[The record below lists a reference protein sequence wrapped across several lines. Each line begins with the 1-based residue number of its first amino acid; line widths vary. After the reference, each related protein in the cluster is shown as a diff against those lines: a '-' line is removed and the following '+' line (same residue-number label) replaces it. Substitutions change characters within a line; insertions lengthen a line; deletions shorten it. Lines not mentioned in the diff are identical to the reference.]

1 MTPMRFVTM
10 SPAIAALFGSLV
22 GALGSSASTWIT
34 QRHAD
39 QRDLIAR
46 RIFYR
51 VQLYSEFITES
62 ARVLVDALEN
72 NFKDPNKLIP
82 AYALLN
88 RIRLTAYQRGCSA
101 SAEGGL
107 VREIVKNY
115 SEPNLSPE
123 EIRSRALNGNDPL
136 RKFSETCRAELEF
149 YARTPMST
157 RGGVGVIRLRLR
169 IAVAVPVNR
178 RLLRRVSLSW
188 RT

>member
-1 MTPMRFVTM
+1 MN
-10 SPAIAALFGSLV
+10 PAIAALFGSLV
-22 GALGSSASTWIT
+22 GALGSSTSTWIT

-39 QRDLIAR
+39 QRDLVAR

-72 NFKDPNKLIP
+72 TFKDPNKLIP

-88 RIRLTAYQRGCSA
+88 RIRLTASPTVFA
-101 SAEGGL
+101 SAEEL

-115 SEPNLSPE
+115 SEPNLSLE

-136 RKFSETCRAELEF
+136 RRFSETCRAELDS
-149 YARTPMST
+149 M
-157 RGGVGVIRLRLR
+157 RGHL
-169 IAVAVPVNR
+169 
-178 RLLRRVSLSW
+178 
-188 RT
+188 